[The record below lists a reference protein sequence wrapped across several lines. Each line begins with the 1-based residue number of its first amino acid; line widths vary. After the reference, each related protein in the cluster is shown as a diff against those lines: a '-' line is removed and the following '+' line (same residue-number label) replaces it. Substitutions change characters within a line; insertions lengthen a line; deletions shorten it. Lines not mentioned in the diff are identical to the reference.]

1 MEKNVTILATM
12 AALSAAFIIQA
23 LHNLSPV
30 IWKPVETE
38 VRALC
43 ADVDL
48 NTGCAVARLTVASPR
63 DP

>member
-1 MEKNVTILATM
+1 MDNNVAILATM

-30 IWKPVETE
+30 IWKPVDTE
-38 VRALC
+38 VSSLC

-48 NTGCAVARLTVASPR
+48 NIGCAVAGLTLASPR
-63 DP
+63 GP